1 MKPTFF
7 DCETEPLPADELA
20 KFMPEFQAPSNYK
33 DPEKIKASIADQQ
46 ARWIEDGALSAVT
59 GRIICVGMLRGER
72 FDVWTNEDESQF
84 LIDWWGFASGE
95 LQSGGLLI
103 GFCVKTF
110 DLPFLVR
117 RSWKHGIKVPFCIWN
132 GRYFAD
138 NIIDVAELWQCG
150 NRDPRDRVSLDTL
163 SKFLGI
169 GEKTGD
175 GKDFAE
181 LWRTDQAKAKAYL
194 HNDLAL
200 AQRAYNRIS
209 GNETKL

>member
-1 MKPTFF
+1 MNPVYF

-20 KFMPEFQAPSNYK
+20 QFMPEFQAPSNYK
-33 DPEKIKASIADQQ
+33 DPEKIRANIADQQ

-59 GRIICVGMLRGER
+59 GRVLCIGTLRDKN
-72 FDVWTNEDESQF
+72 FDVWADDEKQMLADF
-84 LIDWWGFASGE
+84 WGFASGE
-95 LQSGGLLI
+95 LQAGRTLI

-117 RSWKHGIKVPFCIWN
+117 RSWKHGVKVPFCLWS

-138 NIIDVAELWQCG
+138 GIIDVAELWQCA

-169 GEKTGD
+169 GAKTGD
-175 GKDFAE
+175 GKEFAG
-181 LWRTDQAKAKAYL
+181 LWRTDKEKAKAYL
-194 HNDLAL
+194 HNDLTL
-200 AQRAYNRIS
+200 TQRAYSRIS
-209 GNETKL
+209 GIE